1 MEHMEPVQPP
11 VMVGC
16 YSKISKDAKNRR
28 LGVGDL
34 YCGGVSTLLL
44 HKHGRLI
51 VGTGD
56 GSLELVTIVE
66 TCVKPDQRIKSPSTP
81 QIKTVGYYDEKSLRG
96 WRKFRIGF

>member
-16 YSKISKDAKNRR
+16 YSKVSKDAKNRK

-34 YCGGVSTLLL
+34 YSGGVNNLLL
-44 HKHGRLI
+44 YKNGRII

-56 GSLELVTIVE
+56 GTLELVTIVDV
-66 TCVKPDQRIKSPSTP
+66 TVKADKRVKSPSTP
-81 QIKTVGYYDEKSLRG
+81 QIKTVRVAILH
-96 WRKFRIGF
+96 F